1 MPGYLSLKYPL
12 LEEKFLVVNKRI
24 YTNGLSGRIR
34 IELKLALIINA
45 CANKK
50 DWKGQHRQGKNK
62 TDNRQEGE
70 AQYNESKGKY
80 DEQTP

>member
-50 DWKGQHRQGKNK
+50 D
-62 TDNRQEGE
+62 
-70 AQYNESKGKY
+70 
-80 DEQTP
+80 